1 LDSIERAAQKLAE
14 RQKAQALRDVPSSE
28 RVAETGPTA
37 PTGLLDKEPAPA
49 RPAASVGDHKERA
62 PAATAPTPMATG
74 PSPRGSVI
82 EIDTQR
88 LGRLGFVSPDQPV
101 TRVAEEFRVLKHRVL
116 HNAFSA
122 EWESETSP
130 RLIMVTSAQPREG
143 KSFTAVNLAL
153 SIASERDTRVLL
165 VDGDFL
171 NPSVFKSLHLPRP
184 PRGFI
189 DVLEDEKR
197 GLESVILPTNINH
210 LTLADA
216 GRSNDLASEY
226 LASQRMQRIC
236 AELTERYEDRIV
248 IFDSSPVLA
257 SSEPSVLTHH
267 VGQILFVV
275 EARRSTHGTVRAGLE
290 MIHDTSKVMMVLNK
304 SRLLAGG
311 EAFGGYYDY
320 YRNSKR

>member
-1 LDSIERAAQKLAE
+1 MPPAGPDE
-14 RQKAQALRDVPSSE
+14 PSGK
-28 RVAETGPTA
+28 GPA
-37 PTGLLDKEPAPA
+37 
-49 RPAASVGDHKERA
+49 
-62 PAATAPTPMATG
+62 
-74 PSPRGSVI
+74 I
-82 EIDTQR
+82 NIDTQL
-88 LGRLGFVSPDQPV
+88 LGRLGLVSPDQPV
-101 TRVAEEFRVLKHRVL
+101 TRVAEEYRVLKHRVL

-122 EWESETSP
+122 EWESEISP

-153 SIASERDTRVLL
+153 SMASERDTRVLL

-171 NPSVFKSLHLPRP
+171 NPSVFKALHVPRP

-189 DVLEDEKR
+189 DVLADEQQ

-210 LTLADA
+210 LSLVDA
-216 GRSNDLASEY
+216 GRSNALASEY
-226 LASQRMQRIC
+226 LSSQRMQRIC
-236 AELTERYEDRIV
+236 AELIGRYDDRIV

-257 SSEPSVLTHH
+257 SSEPSVLSHH

-275 EARRSTHGTVRAGLE
+275 EARRSTHGSVRAGLD

-304 SRLLAGG
+304 SRLLAGA

-320 YRNSKR
+320 YRTSK